1 MDIMER
7 DNENGRMEEDQRIYT
22 LSREE
27 PVKAVLRMGIPLTL
41 GMFIM
46 VLYNLVDT
54 YFISLMRDDYQ
65 LAAVN
70 LGYPVLMVMV
80 AVSNMVGT
88 GASSL
93 IARCLGARDLRTAN
107 RTLTVGFLL
116 TAALSVV
123 IAVAGLTG
131 LTPIVR
137 LLGAR
142 SNTAAYTADYV
153 QVLLIGSFFTMGSY
167 TFGQLLRSEG
177 SVRFSVI
184 SMVAGTIVNIILD
197 PIFIFTLGL
206 EIRGAAIATVL
217 GNAVATL
224 MIVYY
229 YASHRSILRL
239 SFGAVRKGTA
249 KADAKRM
256 VLHSRDR
263 GAREEKGE
271 RTERTEGVTWN
282 GSILLEIF
290 RVGIPATL
298 ETLMTTVTMV
308 LLNNL
313 AVAYGEL
320 TVAAMGVSSKL
331 MTFGSYIYQGF
342 SAGIQPIMGYNYGA
356 KNYKRM
362 LRVMKAG
369 VLVTSGIELCVMLIF
384 GVGAPQLIGTF
395 SDTEE
400 VIRIGSR
407 ALRANMC
414 ILPFVGA
421 VSISRATFQAMG
433 KPGYALLI
441 TLVRRVV
448 LFVPLLI
455 GMNYL
460 WGFTGLIWA
469 QPIVEAIMMAV
480 SLTLLAKVLR
490 RLS

>member
-1 MDIMER
+1 
-7 DNENGRMEEDQRIYT
+7 
-22 LSREE
+22 
-27 PVKAVLRMGIPLTL
+27 
-41 GMFIM
+41 
-46 VLYNLVDT
+46 
-54 YFISLMRDDYQ
+54 
-65 LAAVN
+65 
-70 LGYPVLMVMV
+70 
-80 AVSNMVGT
+80 
-88 GASSL
+88 
-93 IARCLGARDLRTAN
+93 
-107 RTLTVGFLL
+107 
-116 TAALSVV
+116 
-123 IAVAGLTG
+123 
-131 LTPIVR
+131 
-137 LLGAR
+137 
-142 SNTAAYTADYV
+142 
-153 QVLLIGSFFTMGSY
+153 
-167 TFGQLLRSEG
+167 
-177 SVRFSVI
+177 
-184 SMVAGTIVNIILD
+184 
-197 PIFIFTLGL
+197 
-206 EIRGAAIATVL
+206 
-217 GNAVATL
+217 
-224 MIVYY
+224 
-229 YASHRSILRL
+229 
-239 SFGAVRKGTA
+239 
-249 KADAKRM
+249 
-256 VLHSRDR
+256 
-263 GAREEKGE
+263 
-271 RTERTEGVTWN
+271 
-282 GSILLEIF
+282 
-290 RVGIPATL
+290 
-298 ETLMTTVTMV
+298 MTTVTMV